1 MFKKAPRVG
10 ADGYQRTTVRG
21 YIDKGKVAK
30 MLGDGWEIESIAPV
44 QVGGNT
50 LKQGIY
56 LLKRKAS

>member
-1 MFKKAPRVG
+1 MG